1 MKILLD
7 THILLWDLAA
17 TDQLSKKATTLIQAE
32 ENTLYYSAVSAFE
45 VELKHQARPGNLSMT
60 GENLIAACEKSDMS
74 LLNLELRHIFAL
86 ESIDPDAGNPDPFD
100 RILLAQAL
108 TVGMKLLTHD
118 QRIIRR
124 KLPFVIGC

>member
-17 TDQLSKKATTLIQAE
+17 TEHLPKKAKSVIMDSG
-32 ENTLYYSAVSAFE
+32 NTLFYSAVSIFE
-45 VELKHQARPGNLSMT
+45 VELKHQARPDNLAMT
-60 GENLIAACEKSDMS
+60 GENLADACAKSEMTLLDLS
-74 LLNLELRHIFAL
+74 LQHIYCL

-100 RILLAQAL
+100 RILLAQAMSE
-108 TVGMKLLTHD
+108 GMVLLTHD

-124 KLPFVIGC
+124 KLPFVMGC